1 MVPELLSLG
10 ADVFAHL
17 DALPQRVVVVVSSDL
32 AHTHLASGP
41 YGYSAAAEPFDEA
54 VGAWA
59 GSLDGDALLV
69 KATRF
74 ADQVGSMAD
83 DLLLPAGVED
93 CAQHRRHLPWCVGR
107 LG

>member
-69 KATRF
+69 AATSF
-74 ADQVGSMAD
+74 ADQVGSIARSIAD
-83 DLLLPAGVED
+83 TCRGVS
-93 CAQHRRHLPWCVGR
+93 VGSDE
-107 LG
+107 